1 MTAPPRL
8 KMLIPL
14 RFFIEMIVAFLG
26 GLILWLTLV
35 THKFPDR
42 HAQSW
47 LIVSVV
53 LMVWGAITFL
63 RARGLRSYWVDRVGG
78 FSLLVVGGLML
89 VISRVPF
96 AWVLP
101 MFAAVGGVLVLRGLV
116 GVVLVSKKA

>member
-1 MTAPPRL
+1 MQL
-8 KMLIPL
+8 PL
-14 RFFIEMIVAFLG
+14 RLLIEVIVTFLG
-26 GLILWLTLV
+26 GLILWLALV
-35 THKFPDR
+35 THKFPER

-78 FSLLVVGGLML
+78 FSLLLVGGLML
-89 VISRVPF
+89 VLSRVPF

-101 MFAAVGGVLVLRGLV
+101 MFAAVGGVLVVRGLV
-116 GVVLVSKKA
+116 GVVLVSRKA

>member
-1 MTAPPRL
+1 
-8 KMLIPL
+8 MLIPL

>member
-1 MTAPPRL
+1 MQL
-8 KMLIPL
+8 PL
-14 RFFIEMIVAFLG
+14 RLFIEVIVAFLG
-26 GLILWLTLV
+26 GLILWLALV
-35 THKFPDR
+35 MHKFPDR

-96 AWVLP
+96 GWVLP
-101 MFAAVGGVLVLRGLV
+101 MFAAVGVVLVLRGLV
-116 GVVLVSKKA
+116 GVLLVFRKA